1 MINFEDIYNGNYK
14 KLFRVALKMVGNE
27 DSAGDIVHDVFV
39 NFYTRQNDG
48 HLILYPSSWLY
59 KVVTNKCIDFL
70 KHASKFQTFRSD
82 DNEKADEPADE
93 NEQRIAMVSSAL
105 SMLRPHERSLMV
117 LYSEG
122 MSYKEIAETTGIRF
136 SSVGK
141 TLTRTLE
148 KLENELKKQKY
159 ELY

>member
-1 MINFEDIYNGNYK
+1 MTDFQSIYNGNYN
-14 KLFRVALKMVGNE
+14 KLFRVAMKMVGNG
-27 DSAGDIVHDVFV
+27 DSARDIVHDVFV
-39 NFYTRQNDG
+39 RYYERKMEG

-59 KVVTNKCIDFL
+59 RVVINKCIDSL
-70 KHASKFQTFRSD
+70 KRATKFQTIRPSD
-82 DNEKADEPADE
+82 HERADDPEDMK
-93 NEQRIAMVSSAL
+93 EQKITMVQAAL
-105 SMLRPHERSLMV
+105 SVLNPHERALVV

-122 MSYKEIAETTGIRF
+122 LSYKEIAESSGMRF

-141 TLTRTLE
+141 TLSRTLE

>member
-1 MINFEDIYNGNYK
+1 M
-14 KLFRVALKMVGNE
+14 KMVGNR
-27 DSAGDIVHDVFV
+27 DSARDIVHDVFV
-39 NFYTRQNDG
+39 QYYDRQIEG

-59 KVVTNKCIDFL
+59 RVVINKCMDFL
-70 KHASKFQTFRSD
+70 KNATKFQSIRPS
-82 DNEKADEPADE
+82 DNERANDPEDLKEK
-93 NEQRIAMVSSAL
+93 RITMVQAAL
-105 SMLRPHERSLMV
+105 SVLNPHERALMV

-122 MSYKEIAETTGIRF
+122 LSYKEIAESSGIRF

-141 TLTRTLE
+141 TLSRTLE

>member
-1 MINFEDIYNGNYK
+1 M
-14 KLFRVALKMVGNE
+14 KMVGNM
-27 DSAGDIVHDVFV
+27 DSARDIVHDVFV
-39 NFYTRQNDG
+39 QYYNREIEG

-59 KVVTNKCIDFL
+59 RVVINKCIDFL
-70 KHASKFQTFRSD
+70 KHATRFQTIRSS
-82 DNEKADEPADE
+82 DNERTDDPDDMK
-93 NEQRIAMVSSAL
+93 EQMITMVQAALSAL
-105 SMLRPHERSLMV
+105 NPHERALVV

-122 MSYKEIAETTGIRF
+122 MSYKEIAESSGMRF

-141 TLTRTLE
+141 TLSRTLE